1 MYFNHKSAVTP
12 PTVFLTHYFD
22 VSLFAFCPNGPK
34 AEVLLLVKASE
45 LGQSATWEQQAYM
58 DN

>member
-1 MYFNHKSAVTP
+1 MDGSAVMP
-12 PTVFLTHYFD
+12 LTVFLTHYFD
-22 VSLFAFCPNGPK
+22 VSSFAFCPNGPK

-45 LGQSATWEQQAYM
+45 LGQSATWEQQAYT

>member
-1 MYFNHKSAVTP
+1 MDGSAVTP
-12 PTVFLTHYFD
+12 PTGFLTHYFD

-34 AEVLLLVKASE
+34 AEVLLLVKASK